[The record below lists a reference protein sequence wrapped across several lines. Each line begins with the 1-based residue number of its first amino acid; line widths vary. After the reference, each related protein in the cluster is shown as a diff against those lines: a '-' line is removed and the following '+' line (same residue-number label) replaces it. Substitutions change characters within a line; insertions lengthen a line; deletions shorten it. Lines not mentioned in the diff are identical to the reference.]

1 MSTERCRSCPSC
13 ASDLLVEIGRLPDS
27 RWFAGKRLEEP
38 LPGGWLCRCSTC
50 GIKFRCVASA
60 DAVSSQ
66 MYNNDTIATWTADDT
81 RADWDIIVRYVSEAL
96 PQGGKV
102 LDFGCYT
109 GGLLERL
116 GAGHERYGIEVN
128 RVAADVASQKIGRE
142 VWPSIGAAPDDL
154 RFDIIIAADVIE
166 HFANPMSL
174 IDQLASRLSA
184 NGVLIITTGDADNYL
199 WNRFGANWWYCFY
212 PEHIAF
218 ASEKWLRHNARIA
231 GMSVVRCE
239 PFRYKKLGLVRRV
252 SDCIQAYFYGVLPN
266 AYLGLARLLLKL
278 AGRPDLESI
287 PGAGLSRD
295 HLFVVLSR
303 ADKN

>member
-1 MSTERCRSCPSC
+1 MTT
-13 ASDLLVEIGRLPDS
+13 
-27 RWFAGKRLEEP
+27 W
-38 LPGGWLCRCSTC
+38 
-50 GIKFRCVASA
+50 VADEA
-60 DAVSSQ
+60 
-66 MYNNDTIATWTADDT
+66 
-81 RADWDIIVRYVSEAL
+81 RADWDLIVRYVSEEL

-116 GAGHERYGIEVN
+116 GARHERYGVEVN
-128 RVAADVASQKIGRE
+128 RVAADIASQNIGRDL
-142 VWPSIGAAPDDL
+142 WRSIDDVPDDL
-154 RFDIIIAADVIE
+154 RFDIVIAADVIE
-166 HFANPMSL
+166 HFANPKSL
-174 IDQLASRLSA
+174 IEQLASKLSD

-218 ASEKWLRHNARIA
+218 ASEKWLHHIA
-231 GMSVVRCE
+231 EDAGVSVSRCE
-239 PFRYKKLGLVRRV
+239 SFRYRKLGLVRRV
-252 SDCIQAYFYGVLPN
+252 SDCIQAYFYGAFPN
-266 AYLGLARLLLKL
+266 TYLGLARLLLKA

-295 HLFVVLSR
+295 HLFIVLSR